1 MFKARMR
8 FSKTDEAA
16 YISHLDLMHCMQRV
30 IARAHLPVWYT
41 EGFNQHIYIS
51 VALPLSTGYSGE
63 WEFLDFNCTADAIP
77 EDAVERMN
85 AVMPSGLSVQE
96 IYSIENGAGRKVRD
110 IAYSKFEITWEF
122 DNGVPEGFCD
132 AVNELFSRDEI
143 FIMKKSKRG
152 EKEVN
157 IKEYIRGLSLEEDVD
172 CVHVYA
178 ILGAG
183 NDNLSPEYLTK
194 TVIRELPQYK
204 PDGANYHHLMVYDAQ
219 LNEFR

>member
-1 MFKARMR
+1 MR

-30 IARAHLPVWYT
+30 IARAQLPVWYT

-51 VALPLSTGYSGE
+51 IALPLSTGYSGE
-63 WEFLDFNCTADAIP
+63 CEFLDFNCTADEIP
-77 EDAVERMN
+77 ADAAERMN
-85 AVMPSGLSVQE
+85 AVMPRGLSVQE
-96 IYSIENGAGRKVRD
+96 IYPLSDGGQKVRE

-122 DNGVPEGFCD
+122 DDGVPENFCRD
-132 AVNELFSRDEI
+132 VEELFARDEI
-143 FIMKKSKRG
+143 IILKRSKRG

-157 IKEYIRGLSLEEDVD
+157 IKDLMKGISLEQDTD
-172 CVHVYA
+172 CVRAYA

-183 NDNLSPEYLTK
+183 NTNLSPEYVTR
-194 TVIRELPQYK
+194 TIIAEYPQYA
-204 PDGANYHHLMVYDAQ
+204 PDGVSYHHLMTYDTN

>member
-16 YISHLDLMHCMQRV
+16 YISHLDLMHCMRRV

-41 EGFNQHIYIS
+41 EGFNQHIYVSI
-51 VALPLSTGYSGE
+51 ALPLSTGYSGE

-96 IYSIENGAGRKVRD
+96 IYPLEDGSKVRD

-122 DNGVPEGFCD
+122 DEGVPDGFVD
-132 AVNELFSRDEI
+132 AANELFARDSI
-143 FIMKKSKRG
+143 VMLKRSKRG

-157 IKEYIRGLSLEEDVD
+157 IKELMRGITLEQEAD
-172 CVHVYA
+172 CVRAYA

-183 NDNLSPEYLTK
+183 NNNLSPEYLTK
-194 TVIRELPQYK
+194 ALVRELPQYE
-204 PDGANYHHLMVYDAQ
+204 PDGALYHHLMVYDAQ
-219 LNEFR
+219 LNPFR

>member
-16 YISHLDLMHCMQRV
+16 YISHLDLMHCMQRA

-41 EGFNQHIYIS
+41 EGFNPHIYIS

-63 WEFLDFNCTADAIP
+63 WEFLDFNCTADEIP
-77 EDAVERMN
+77 ADAVERLN

-96 IYSIENGAGRKVRD
+96 IYPLDDGGRKVRD

-122 DNGVPEGFCD
+122 DDGVPEGFVD
-132 AVNELFSRDEI
+132 AANALFARDELTI
-143 FIMKKSKRG
+143 LKKSKRG

-157 IKEYIRGLSLEEDVD
+157 VRDYMRGITLEPDTD
-172 CVHVYA
+172 CVRAYT

-183 NDNLSPEYLTK
+183 NNNLSPEYLTK
-194 TVIRELPQYK
+194 LILRELPQYA
-204 PDGANYHHLMVYDAQ
+204 PDGTNYHHLMVYDEQ

>member
-30 IARAHLPVWYT
+30 IARAQLPVWYT

-51 VALPLSTGYSGE
+51 IALPLSTGYSGE
-63 WEFLDFNCTADAIP
+63 CEFLDFNCTADELPA
-77 EDAVERMN
+77 DAVERMN
-85 AVMPSGLSVQE
+85 AVMPRGLSVQE
-96 IYSIENGAGRKVRD
+96 IYPLSDGGQKVRE

-122 DNGVPEGFCD
+122 DNGVPENFCRD
-132 AVNELFSRDEI
+132 VEELFARDEI
-143 FIMKKSKRG
+143 LILKRSKRG

-157 IKEYIRGLSLEEDVD
+157 IKDLMKGISLEQDTD
-172 CVHVYA
+172 CVRAYA

-183 NDNLSPEYLTK
+183 NNNLSPEYVTK
-194 TVIRELPQYK
+194 TITAAFPQYA
-204 PDGANYHHLMVYDAQ
+204 PDGVSYHHLMTYDTN

>member
-16 YISHLDLMHCMQRV
+16 YISHLDLMHCMQRA

-41 EGFNQHIYIS
+41 EGFNPHIYIS

-63 WEFLDFNCTADAIP
+63 WEFLDFNCTVEELPA
-77 EDAVERMN
+77 DAVERLN

-96 IYSIENGAGRKVRD
+96 IYPLDDGGRKVRD

-122 DNGVPEGFCD
+122 DDGVPEGFVD
-132 AVNELFSRDEI
+132 AANALFARDELTI
-143 FIMKKSKRG
+143 LKKSKRG

-157 IKEYIRGLSLEEDVD
+157 VRDYMRGITLEPDTD
-172 CVHVYA
+172 CVRAYT

-183 NDNLSPEYLTK
+183 NNNLSPEYLTK
-194 TVIRELPQYK
+194 LILRELPQYA
-204 PDGANYHHLMVYDAQ
+204 PDGTNYHHLMVYDAQ

>member
-1 MFKARMR
+1 MR

-30 IARAHLPVWYT
+30 IARAQLPVWYT

-51 VALPLSTGYSGE
+51 IALPLSTGYSGE
-63 WEFLDFNCTADAIP
+63 CEFLDFNCTADELPA
-77 EDAVERMN
+77 DAAARMN
-85 AVMPSGLSVQE
+85 AVMPRGLRVQE
-96 IYSIENGAGRKVRD
+96 IYPLSDGGQKVRE

-122 DNGVPEGFCD
+122 DDGVPEHFCRD
-132 AVNELFSRDEI
+132 VEELFARDEI
-143 FIMKKSKRG
+143 LILKRSKRG

-157 IKEYIRGLSLEEDVD
+157 IKDLMKGITLEQDTD
-172 CVHVYA
+172 CVRAYA

-183 NDNLSPEYLTK
+183 NNNLSPEYVTK
-194 TVIRELPQYK
+194 TITAEFPQYT
-204 PDGANYHHLMVYDAQ
+204 PDGVSYHHLMTYDTK

>member
-1 MFKARMR
+1 MR

-30 IARAHLPVWYT
+30 IARAQLPVWYT

-51 VALPLSTGYSGE
+51 IALPLSTGYSGE
-63 WEFLDFNCTADAIP
+63 CEFLDFNCTADEIP
-77 EDAVERMN
+77 ADAVERMN
-85 AVMPSGLSVQE
+85 AVMPRGLSVQE
-96 IYSIENGAGRKVRD
+96 IYPLSDGGQKVRE

-122 DNGVPEGFCD
+122 DDGVPESFCRD
-132 AVNELFSRDEI
+132 VEELFAREEI
-143 FIMKKSKRG
+143 LILKRSKRG

-157 IKEYIRGLSLEEDVD
+157 IKDLMKGISLEQDTD
-172 CVHVYA
+172 CVRAYA

-183 NDNLSPEYLTK
+183 NNNLSPEYVTK
-194 TVIRELPQYK
+194 TITAAFPQYA
-204 PDGANYHHLMVYDAQ
+204 PDGVSYHHLMTYDTN

>member
-8 FSKTDEAA
+8 FSKNEEAA

-51 VALPLSTGYSGE
+51 IALPLSTGYSGE

-77 EDAVERMN
+77 PDAVKKMN

-96 IYSIENGAGRKVRD
+96 IYPLEQGGRHVRD
-110 IAYSKFEITWEF
+110 IAYSKYEITWEF
-122 DNGVPEGFCD
+122 DHGVPEDFCD
-132 AVNELFSRDEI
+132 RAAALFNRESI
-143 FIMKKSKRG
+143 LMLKKSKRG

-157 IKEYIRGLSLEEDVD
+157 IKDFMRGITLEATEN
-172 CVHVYA
+172 CVRAYA
-178 ILGAG
+178 VLGAG
-183 NDNLSPEYLTK
+183 NQNLSPEYLTK
-194 TVIRELPQYK
+194 AITREFPQEV
-204 PDGANYHHLMVYDAQ
+204 PDGASYHHLMVYDAQ

>member
-1 MFKARMR
+1 MR

-30 IARAHLPVWYT
+30 IARAQLPVWYT

-51 VALPLSTGYSGE
+51 IALPLSTGYSGE
-63 WEFLDFNCTADAIP
+63 CEFLDFNCTADEIP
-77 EDAVERMN
+77 ADAVERMN
-85 AVMPSGLSVQE
+85 AVMPRGLSGPE
-96 IYSIENGAGRKVRD
+96 IYPLSDGGQKVRE

-122 DNGVPEGFCD
+122 DDGVPENFCRD
-132 AVNELFSRDEI
+132 VEELFAREEI
-143 FIMKKSKRG
+143 LILKRSKRG

-157 IKEYIRGLSLEEDVD
+157 IKDLRKGISLEQDTD
-172 CVHVYA
+172 CVRAYA

-183 NDNLSPEYLTK
+183 NNNLSPEYVTR
-194 TVIRELPQYK
+194 TITAEYPQYA
-204 PDGANYHHLMVYDAQ
+204 PDGVSYHHLMTYDTN

>member
-16 YISHLDLMHCMQRV
+16 YISHLDLMHCMQRA

-41 EGFNQHIYIS
+41 EGFNPHIYIS

-63 WEFLDFNCTADAIP
+63 WEFLDFSCTAEELPA
-77 EDAVERMN
+77 DAVERLN

-96 IYSIENGAGRKVRD
+96 TYPLDDGGRKVRD

-122 DNGVPEGFCD
+122 DDGVPEGFVD
-132 AVNELFSRDEI
+132 AANALFARDELTI
-143 FIMKKSKRG
+143 LKKSKRG

-157 IKEYIRGLSLEEDVD
+157 VRDYMRGITLEPDTD
-172 CVHVYA
+172 CVRAYT

-183 NDNLSPEYLTK
+183 NNNLSPEYLTK
-194 TVIRELPQYK
+194 LILRELPQYA
-204 PDGANYHHLMVYDAQ
+204 PDGTNYHHLMVYDAQ

>member
-16 YISHLDLMHCMQRV
+16 YISHLDLMHCMQRA
-30 IARAHLPVWYT
+30 IARAQLPVWYT
-41 EGFNQHIYIS
+41 EGFNPHIYIS
-51 VALPLSTGYSGE
+51 IALPLSTGYSGE
-63 WEFLDFNCTADAIP
+63 WEFLDFNCTAEKIP
-77 EDAVERMN
+77 DDAVARLN

-96 IYSIENGAGRKVRD
+96 IYPLEDGGRKVRD

-122 DNGVPEGFCD
+122 DGGVPEGFVRE
-132 AVNELFSRDEI
+132 AEQLFARDELHI
-143 FIMKKSKRG
+143 LKRSKRG

-157 IKEYIRGLSLEEDVD
+157 IRDYMRGITLEADAD
-172 CVHVYA
+172 CVRAYT

-183 NDNLSPEYLTK
+183 NNNLSPEYLTK
-194 TVIRELPQYK
+194 LLSRELPQYE
-204 PDGANYHHLMVYDAQ
+204 PDGALYHHLMVYDAQ

>member
-8 FSKTDEAA
+8 FSKKDEAA

-51 VALPLSTGYSGE
+51 IALPLSTGYSGE
-63 WEFLDFNCTADAIP
+63 WEFLDFNCTADAFP
-77 EDAVERMN
+77 ADAVERMN

-96 IYSIENGAGRKVRD
+96 IYPLEDGGRKVRD

-132 AVNELFSRDEI
+132 AVNALFARDEI
-143 FIMKKSKRG
+143 IIMKRSKRG

-157 IKEYIRGLSLEEDVD
+157 IKDYIRGITLEQDADSVRA
-172 CVHVYA
+172 YA

-183 NDNLSPEYLTK
+183 NNNLSPEYLTK
-194 TVIRELPQYK
+194 TIVRELPQYE

>member
-1 MFKARMR
+1 MR

-30 IARAHLPVWYT
+30 IARAQLPVWYT

-51 VALPLSTGYSGE
+51 IALPLSTGYSGE
-63 WEFLDFNCTADAIP
+63 CEFLDFNCTADEIP
-77 EDAVERMN
+77 ADAVERMN
-85 AVMPSGLSVQE
+85 AVMPRGLSVQE
-96 IYSIENGAGRKVRD
+96 IYPLSDGGQKVRE

-122 DNGVPEGFCD
+122 DDGVPENFCRD
-132 AVNELFSRDEI
+132 VEELFAREEI
-143 FIMKKSKRG
+143 LILKRSKRG

-157 IKEYIRGLSLEEDVD
+157 IKDLMKGISLEQDTD
-172 CVHVYA
+172 CVRAYA

-183 NDNLSPEYLTK
+183 NNNLSPEYVTR
-194 TVIRELPQYK
+194 TITAAFPQYA
-204 PDGANYHHLMVYDAQ
+204 PDGVSYHHLMTYDTN

>member
-16 YISHLDLMHCMQRV
+16 YISHLDLMHCMQRA

-41 EGFNQHIYIS
+41 EGFNPHIYIS

-63 WEFLDFNCTADAIP
+63 WEFVDFNCTADEIP
-77 EDAVERMN
+77 ADAVQRRN
-85 AVMPSGLSVQE
+85 AVMASGLSVQE
-96 IYSIENGAGRKVRD
+96 IYPLDDGGRKVRD

-122 DNGVPEGFCD
+122 DGGVPEGFVD
-132 AVNELFSRDEI
+132 AANELFARDELKI
-143 FIMKKSKRG
+143 LKRSKRG

-157 IKEYIRGLSLEEDVD
+157 IRDYMRGITLEADRD
-172 CVHVYA
+172 CVRAYT

-183 NDNLSPEYLTK
+183 NNNLSPEYLTK
-194 TVIRELPQYK
+194 LILRELPQYA
-204 PDGANYHHLMVYDAQ
+204 PDGATYHHLMVYDAQ

>member
-16 YISHLDLMHCMQRV
+16 YISHLDLMHCMQRA
-30 IARAHLPVWYT
+30 IARAQLPVWYT
-41 EGFNQHIYIS
+41 EGFNPHIYIS
-51 VALPLSTGYSGE
+51 IALPLSTGYSGE
-63 WEFLDFNCTADAIP
+63 WEFLDFNCTAEKIP
-77 EDAVERMN
+77 DDAVARLN

-96 IYSIENGAGRKVRD
+96 IYPLEDGGRKVRD

-122 DNGVPEGFCD
+122 DGGVLEGFVRE
-132 AVNELFSRDEI
+132 AEQLFARDELHI
-143 FIMKKSKRG
+143 LKRSKRG

-157 IKEYIRGLSLEEDVD
+157 IRDYMRGITLEADAD
-172 CVHVYA
+172 CVRAYT

-183 NDNLSPEYLTK
+183 NNNLSPEYLTK
-194 TVIRELPQYK
+194 LLSRELPQYE
-204 PDGANYHHLMVYDAQ
+204 PDGALYHHLMVYDAQ

>member
-16 YISHLDLMHCMQRV
+16 YISHLDLMHCMQRA
-30 IARAHLPVWYT
+30 IARAQLPVWYT
-41 EGFNQHIYIS
+41 EGFNPHIYIS
-51 VALPLSTGYSGE
+51 IALPLSTGYSGE
-63 WEFLDFNCTADAIP
+63 WEFLDFNCTAEKIP
-77 EDAVERMN
+77 DDAVARLN

-96 IYSIENGAGRKVRD
+96 IYPLEDGGRKVRD

-122 DNGVPEGFCD
+122 DGGVPEGFVRE
-132 AVNELFSRDEI
+132 AEQLFARDELRI
-143 FIMKKSKRG
+143 LKRSKRG

-157 IKEYIRGLSLEEDVD
+157 IRDYMRGITLEADAD
-172 CVHVYA
+172 CVRAYT

-183 NDNLSPEYLTK
+183 NNNLSPEYLTK
-194 TVIRELPQYK
+194 LLSRELPQYE
-204 PDGANYHHLMVYDAQ
+204 PDGALYHHLMVYDAQ